1 MSVLLEKKEKTEITT
16 GFFRFEFLR
25 VVYRY
30 VKNWHGQIP
39 VHRTCNQEGLGSSHP
54 QIFLGRGIPSPE
66 PIEIFTLVCFNCT
79 IYFTSLLDF
88 IDLVALTLRL
98 ENKYYLFN

>member
-16 GFFRFEFLR
+16 GFFRFEFLT

-39 VHRTCNQEGLGSSHP
+39 VHRTCNQEGLGSSHT

-66 PIEIFTLVCFNCT
+66 PVEIFTLVCFNCT

-88 IDLVALTLRL
+88 IDLVTLTLRM

>member
-25 VVYRY
+25 VVYSY

-54 QIFLGRGIPSPE
+54 QIFLSRGIPSPE

-88 IDLVALTLRL
+88 IDLVALTLRM

>member
-39 VHRTCNQEGLGSSHP
+39 VHRTCNQEGLGSSHT
-54 QIFLGRGIPSPE
+54 QIFLSRGIPSPE
-66 PIEIFTLVCFNCT
+66 PVEIFTLVCFNCT

-88 IDLVALTLRL
+88 IDLVALTLRM
-98 ENKYYLFN
+98 ENKYYSFN

>member
-39 VHRTCNQEGLGSSHP
+39 VHRTCNQEGLGSSHT

-66 PIEIFTLVCFNCT
+66 PVEIFTLVCFNCT

-88 IDLVALTLRL
+88 IDLVALTLRM
-98 ENKYYLFN
+98 ENKYYSFN